1 MPGQGPL
8 TGNSFNVGRDITLQI
23 VINGQNFSN
32 LGLVTDT
39 SRKSLSH
46 MHEVVP
52 TNNDGQPVRRTT
64 FSGYEFQ
71 LHLSRQNGQF
81 DSLVRALQ
89 DNYFNGGTPPK
100 VTMTETIR
108 NPDNSVNQTVYTGGT
123 IVPESMGAFKG
134 ADGVND
140 ITFQLIFTK
149 SSDVGGASPQA
160 VNLGAVT
167 FNL

>member
-8 TGNSFNVGRDITLQI
+8 TGGSFNVGRDLTVQI
-23 VINGQNFSN
+23 IVNGQNFSN

-52 TNNDGQPVRRTT
+52 TNNDGVPVRRTT

-71 LHLSRQNGQF
+71 LHLTRQNGQF

-89 DNYFNGGTPPK
+89 DNYFTGGVPPK

-108 NPDNSVNQTVYTGGT
+108 NPDTGTNQTAYTGGT

-134 ADGVND
+134 ADAVSD
-140 ITFQLIFTK
+140 ITFQVIFSK
-149 SSDVGGASPQA
+149 ASDIGGVSPQA
-160 VNLGAVT
+160 VNLGT
-167 FNL
+167 NPFSL